1 MVDITNFDFF
11 SRVFQNNLKEYNMS
25 EPRPDFH
32 CPVVEIVDGN
42 RKLRHL
48 FLIDGIL
55 VSAKPDFNEQKF
67 GLKWFVMANE
77 VR

>member
-1 MVDITNFDFF
+1 
-11 SRVFQNNLKEYNMS
+11 MS